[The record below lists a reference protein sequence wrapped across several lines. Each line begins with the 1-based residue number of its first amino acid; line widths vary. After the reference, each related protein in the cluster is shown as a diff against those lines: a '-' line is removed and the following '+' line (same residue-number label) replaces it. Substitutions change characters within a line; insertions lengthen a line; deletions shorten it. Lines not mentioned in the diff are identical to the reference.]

1 MKKFLK
7 GLLILMLAVIPFI
20 TVDAK
25 KTTTTTS
32 AAKAEP
38 ITFYEFYGATC
49 PHCQELNEWIENVL
63 DKDKD
68 YNYKY
73 KLVRYEV
80 WSDQTNAKLMQDV
93 GSYLGVE
100 VRGVPFM
107 VIGKQT
113 LSGFS
118 SASSPAEIKK
128 YIDEAYNAQKEGK
141 YEDVVAGVGDGKI
154 AIEDKDK
161 KTPEDKKKND
171 IVGYIITGVI
181 AIIIIA
187 IIFGRSKTS
196 YIPEVEDDEEV
207 ETVEVEEAEET
218 EEEDSEEETEEEEVV
233 EDEKEEA
240 EEDTIKEVKVVDKK
254 KSTTKKKSSKKRK

>member
-25 KTTTTTS
+25 KSTTTTE
-32 AAKAEP
+32 AKGEP
-38 ITFYEFYGATC
+38 ITFYEFYGSTC
-49 PHCQELNEWIENVL
+49 PHCQELNEWIDTVL
-63 DKDKD
+63 EKDKD

-80 WSDQTNAKLMQDV
+80 WNDQTNATLMQNV
-93 GSYLGVE
+93 GSYLGIE

-107 VIGKQT
+107 VIGKET

-128 YIDEAYNAQKEGK
+128 LIDQAYNANKEGK
-141 YEDVVAGVGDGKI
+141 YEDVVAGIGEGKI
-154 AIEDKDK
+154 SIEEKDK
-161 KTPEDKKKND
+161 TTPEDKKKND
-171 IVGYIITGVI
+171 FVGYIITGVI

-196 YIPEVEDDEEV
+196 YIPEVEDEEEV
-207 ETVEVEEAEET
+207 EETKEEET
-218 EEEDSEEETEEEEVV
+218 ESEDEEEVVEEETEEEEAA
-233 EDEKEEA
+233 EEEA
-240 EEDTIKEVKVVDKK
+240 PIKEVKVVDKK
-254 KSTTKKKSSKKRK
+254 KSTTKKKNTKKRK